1 MRKILLFICGI
12 MMISSVAMAEETTV
26 CANGSGE
33 IVKGNNGTLYCKS
46 KLKMNWW
53 TALGWCQAIGKT
65 PIHYPSDCRCVG
77 ERCPTEMVG
86 CPNFKGVFT
95 TPTYAWTSMPQGN
108 SEALGIDLV
117 SGKVLTYGVDL
128 PRTTTNKF
136 ALCK

>member
-26 CANGSGE
+26 CANGGGE

-46 KLKMNWW
+46 KNVMNWW

-86 CPNFKGVFT
+86 CPNFKGLT
-95 TPTYAWTSMPQGN
+95 NNYTLYWTSTPEKEGY
-108 SEALGIDLV
+108 A
-117 SGKVLTYGVDL
+117 YGVECYGGSA
-128 PRTTTNKF
+128 RVAKISETYMKA